1 MQKIAS
7 VDKFLSPVIGLKQ
20 LAASSDGMMA
30 RSTDLLAIPAVYVS
44 PQIQN
49 NPRMSTLV
57 ERRSIWNF
65 VTLRR
70 LWNPELSFRQGNQET
85 RRTMDQTDYYDAPAT
100 DERDELIAA
109 LTQQLEYAAE
119 QLDRYQRAGAP
130 AASGSNRTTAAP
142 APALSPEL
150 NEGLTRFLEQ
160 WDQMQAGFTLGRIE
174 VQLDEIKE
182 LVSRAGGDRAAAF
195 PAAPLNNL
203 TSILSSFA
211 NSQADDAQSEADS
224 HEPNSW
230 EQIKSSFLTEG
241 DSDSNGFDK
250 ESILR
255 PTKHSPAAASDPHP
269 VDHSELI
276 DILGLELP
284 PLVDFDNATNEQLED
299 AIQSRDEVI
308 AILLD
313 KAAEMYQRSTLDI
326 DLTELHGFEA
336 EKAVIDDL
344 HDRLTEQLKIAELQ
358 NSLERAR
365 LSREQSKLKQKEML
379 IEKKLL
385 QLGLISETPGEQMKQ
400 TAKPEPKRGWLR

>member
-1 MQKIAS
+1 
-7 VDKFLSPVIGLKQ
+7 
-20 LAASSDGMMA
+20 
-30 RSTDLLAIPAVYVS
+30 
-44 PQIQN
+44 
-49 NPRMSTLV
+49 
-57 ERRSIWNF
+57 
-65 VTLRR
+65 
-70 LWNPELSFRQGNQET
+70 
-85 RRTMDQTDYYDAPAT
+85 MDQTDYYDASAT

-130 AASGSNRTTAAP
+130 AASGSNRTTATP
-142 APALSPEL
+142 SPALSPEI

-182 LVSRAGGDRAAAF
+182 LISRADGDRAAAF
-195 PAAPLNNL
+195 PTAPLNNL

-211 NSQADDAQSEADS
+211 NSQTEEAPSEAES

-230 EQIKSSFLTEG
+230 ERIKSSFLTEG
-241 DSDSNGFDK
+241 DSDSHGFDR
-250 ESILR
+250 ES
-255 PTKHSPAAASDPHP
+255 PHQTTNHSPAAAFDPQP

-308 AILLD
+308 SILLE
-313 KAAEMYQRSTLDI
+313 KAAEMYQRSALNI
-326 DLTELHGFEA
+326 DLTGLHGFEA

-385 QLGLISETPGEQMKQ
+385 QLGLISENTGEQMKQ